1 MRAAMPSSS
10 HTRRRRRLAAT
21 AGARALWAGGL
32 TCADTLLLLASFNQS
47 SGITCCGRLQ
57 GQALREWLG
66 GHLSHRQ
73 ENEGHRRQML
83 RGQGVGTL
91 YSTPVDAFTAAERC
105 LVADH
110 GEWVESIAAAL
121 EAASI
126 STVPQLMEYQRT
138 DEALAGCA
146 TPA

>member
-1 MRAAMPSSS
+1 M
-10 HTRRRRRLAAT
+10 TVVV
-21 AGARALWAGGL
+21 W
-32 TCADTLLLLASFNQS
+32 
-47 SGITCCGRLQ
+47 LQ

-83 RGQGVGTL
+83 RGQGTDTL
-91 YSTPVDAFTAAERC
+91 DWSRHSNRLCAER
-105 LVADH
+105 VSFARADH

-146 TPA
+146 TPMKGMLSLVWLMLVCARRVAMAGADADQQRLWLREVLTH